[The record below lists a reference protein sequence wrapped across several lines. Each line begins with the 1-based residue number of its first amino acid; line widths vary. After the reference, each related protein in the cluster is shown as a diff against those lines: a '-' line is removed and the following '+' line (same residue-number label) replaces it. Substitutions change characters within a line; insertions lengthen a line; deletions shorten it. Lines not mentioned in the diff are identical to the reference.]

1 MPQQEKYVNWN
12 ESQLLERMS
21 IQYVTDEEGRHKAVI
36 IPIEEWEEM
45 KREHQRIKSKLE
57 VFKGIEDALQEVE
70 DIKGGRRKRG
80 RTLGEF
86 LNEV

>member
-1 MPQQEKYVNWN
+1 
-12 ESQLLERMS
+12 MS
-21 IQYVTDEEGRHKAVI
+21 IQYVTDEAGRHKAVI

-45 KREHQRIKSKLE
+45 KREHQRLKSKLD
-57 VFKGIEDALQEVE
+57 VLGGIEDALQEVK
-70 DIKGGRRKRG
+70 DIKAGRRKKG